1 VVEAGKQDATE
12 ASVPEADD
20 TSSAP
25 ALPLV
30 ELPQNLSVRL
40 LAELV
45 GVSVIEVI
53 KRLMRSG
60 IMANINQVIDYEV
73 AAQAA
78 ASLGYEVKP
87 QPQAARK
94 SASVI
99 GEIKKQQLLV
109 EGGGNLKPRPP
120 VITIMG
126 HVDHGKTR
134 LLDAIRQTSVMD
146 TEAGGITQHIG
157 AYQVEVSG
165 QKITFLDTPGHEAF
179 TAMRARGAQVTDITV
194 LVVAADDGVKP
205 QTLEAIDHARAAGV
219 PIVVAINKIDRPGAN
234 LDLVKQQ
241 LADAGLV
248 VEDWGGDVVC
258 VLTSAKAKEG
268 ISELLES
275 LLLVAEMENLRAD
288 PSQSAKGVV
297 IEAEMDKKKG
307 PLATVLVHDGTL
319 KPNDMVAVGATSG
332 RVKAMFN
339 DAGRRMRRARPSTP
353 VVLLGLHSVPQ
364 VGDTLTVVSGERQA
378 RALVEQHQQE
388 VGAAMKPVS
397 LTNLF
402 DQISSGRV
410 KELNIILK
418 ADVQGSIEP
427 IRASIEK
434 LATDEVQVHIL
445 HSDSGNV
452 TESDVMLASASRGII
467 VAFNTG
473 VAAGAQ
479 LAAEAERVSIRHYNV
494 IYNLV
499 DDVEKAL
506 KGMLDPKY
514 VEVILGRAE
523 VRAVFSRGKKNKVA
537 GVYITEGKVKRDAP
551 VRVRRGDKVL
561 VESVV
566 SSLKRFKDDA
576 KEVVA
581 GYECG
586 VGIKDF
592 NEFDVGDILEFF
604 SREKVD

>member
-1 VVEAGKQDATE
+1 
-12 ASVPEADD
+12 
-20 TSSAP
+20 
-25 ALPLV
+25 
-30 ELPQNLSVRL
+30 
-40 LAELV
+40 
-45 GVSVIEVI
+45 
-53 KRLMRSG
+53 
-60 IMANINQVIDYEV
+60 
-73 AAQAA
+73 
-78 ASLGYEVKP
+78 
-87 QPQAARK
+87 
-94 SASVI
+94 
-99 GEIKKQQLLV
+99 
-109 EGGGNLKPRPP
+109 
-120 VITIMG
+120 
-126 HVDHGKTR
+126 
-134 LLDAIRQTSVMD
+134 
-146 TEAGGITQHIG
+146 
-157 AYQVEVSG
+157 
-165 QKITFLDTPGHEAF
+165 
-179 TAMRARGAQVTDITV
+179 
-194 LVVAADDGVKP
+194 
-205 QTLEAIDHARAAGV
+205 
-219 PIVVAINKIDRPGAN
+219 
-234 LDLVKQQ
+234 
-241 LADAGLV
+241 
-248 VEDWGGDVVC
+248 
-258 VLTSAKAKEG
+258 
-268 ISELLES
+268 
-275 LLLVAEMENLRAD
+275 
-288 PSQSAKGVV
+288 
-297 IEAEMDKKKG
+297 
-307 PLATVLVHDGTL
+307 
-319 KPNDMVAVGATSG
+319 
-332 RVKAMFN
+332 
-339 DAGRRMRRARPSTP
+339 
-353 VVLLGLHSVPQ
+353 